1 MGKSYLCCV
10 WILLLGF
17 LGVPLTAHAT
27 KSFKILDNNNTKI
40 LSPTGTSVYA
50 GEGNVVKGLTF
61 QLSIQNTGDEDLVP
75 GDEGYSVTLHFRYS
89 NIDLCTE
96 NIPETIPA
104 GETKEVTIVWGG
116 DQGVSLAPAAEYFN
130 EGRIYVSYSYSIGL
144 SVREN
149 MNNVDL
155 WRVPPFVT
163 IYLDSAEY
171 ELLPETGT
179 NAIKW
184 NTGFGYVSDEPV
196 TKNLRIHASASRDV
210 KINSITLPDGFS
222 TTQTFPVTVVGG
234 VNATDPQDQ
243 YLDLPVTFNPTV
255 PGAYG
260 GKMIVNAD
268 GLDPREF
275 RLSGGK
281 TGGEYYFMGFENEEM
296 DTESKTIPGW
306 ILGDNFRRTLK
317 NYNFITE
324 TDSVM
329 LEHSRSGV
337 DYITR
342 AVTPLLSFRE
352 GERLLFEARCNTR
365 YGAGSPV
372 LKVLYSTDRVN
383 WTETG
388 TAIYT
393 NNTSM
398 GNEGATDL
406 FNTSSPYPFQQYM
419 SVMPEG
425 KYYVAFEMGNSS
437 LDNVFGGKLMDVDY
451 DLYLENVSAPESMM
465 VNKVGYFTLNAKN
478 VSATKGV
485 SQTDYDVA
493 LYVDGKKV
501 AQAETVEWGPNTSLR
516 FDMAYVPHKAGEVKA
531 YVMLKAGDLEL
542 KSEEFAIAV
551 AEETLVA
558 AATVGTPKAM
568 SSANAKIPFYFYYR
582 NSTTDLIFPAEYL
595 AKYGITPGTVI
606 AGMSLEGYSASAKTF
621 NTPGLSVKMK
631 SVEASTVKKDDPVF
645 DLSDVESLYSTPTMS
660 FPGGSMSNTTTV
672 VDFTFNHPYVYEGG
686 NLLMQCASENQS
698 GDVNTYFV
706 WTDELPE
713 NARVKYN
720 DNYNTYLGRA
730 YDNSTVVPVITFALK
745 VEPSTLSGAVTHGGE
760 PVADAV
766 VTIYGS
772 DDVIYSATTDAE
784 GKYSMTVFQAEKT
797 YDMTVSAPGY
807 VMYKSLEPISFADG
821 SVVADVALNTYMN
834 ISGHVV
840 NGRGDN
846 VEGAVVTFV
855 SGEYTASSVTD
866 ADGGYAI
873 KAYEFGETVVMCL
886 DAADYYYQTKDL
898 DLSVPYDRIVDFE
911 GVPFANAREFKLK
924 VNVDAVV
931 DDIDMSGVPFTLKS
945 GRFNETYPQSETVLD
960 EEGVCEIAVYGGAH
974 TMTIKTVGTEEKTV
988 SFNVN
993 RDTEVNLLLGE
1004 DVQSPRDIRTV
1015 IVHDALT
1022 GKNDLLVTWNPD
1034 VAAAKPVRRAMKRSA
1049 ANPYESFI
1057 ITMDGTKVG
1066 ETEAYEYLIENV
1078 SGGSH
1083 LVTVTSKYVTTQSEA
1098 TVSSIELTNDG
1109 YVPVVFTVTNNAG
1122 ADLDGAAINLH
1133 GDSDY
1138 AVTVENGRAMLG
1150 YLPRGKY
1157 SVSFDVKGF
1166 EPYSADAEFNSP
1178 SFLDINLNEITASP
1192 YNLSVDCAENADG
1205 SGFEVHA
1212 AWNQIWGIADSFEDY
1227 DDFSTE
1233 FGDWKTLDLNTE
1245 PSYPM
1250 MFGNKL
1256 VTFPGSST
1264 VSAPASVAPMVFNPA
1279 GTTPSLAGEA
1289 SASAYAGEKY
1299 VIFQGP
1305 QAAAADKWLISPEME
1320 IRTGF
1325 SWTLAAKAYTNY
1337 PETLQLCVSEDGDA
1351 PADFKVVKTLSP
1363 ASDVWNTY
1371 SVDLAEYA
1379 GKRIRMAVHCTSVD
1393 GFMAMVDDF
1402 KVCDPDG
1409 DVVADMSRV
1418 KNYELTLGELT
1429 ATTEKTSHTFSNV
1442 PAGSY
1447 TLGVKAVYA
1456 SGASEEVTY
1465 PLNMVSGIDSA
1476 FAEGVK
1482 GDVVTPTGVIVLRDA
1497 SASDIRTLDKGI
1509 YIFAGRKVVVK

>member
-50 GEGNVVKGLTF
+50 GEDNVVKGLTF

-75 GDEGYSVTLHFRYS
+75 GDDGYSVTLHFRYS
-89 NIDLCTE
+89 DIDLCTE

-116 DQGVSLAPAAEYFN
+116 DQGVSLTPAAEYFN
-130 EGRIYVSYSYSIGL
+130 EGRIYVSNSYSIGL

-163 IYLDSAEY
+163 VYLDCAEY

-179 NAIKW
+179 TAVKG

-196 TKNLRIHASASRDV
+196 TKKFRIHASASRDV
-210 KINSITLPDGFS
+210 RINSITFPAGFS

-234 VNATDPQDQ
+234 VNAADPEDQ
-243 YLDLPVTFNPTV
+243 YLELPVTFNPSA
-255 PGAYG
+255 PGTYG
-260 GKMIVNAD
+260 GKMVVNAE
-268 GLDPREF
+268 GMDPKEF

-281 TGGEYYFMGFENEEM
+281 TGGEYYFMGFENQEM
-296 DTESKTIPGW
+296 DSESKTIPGW
-306 ILGDNFRRTLK
+306 ILGDNFRRSLK

-329 LEHSRSGV
+329 LEHSRSGL
-337 DYITR
+337 DYVTK

-352 GERLLFEARCNTR
+352 GENLLFDARCNTS
-365 YGAGSPV
+365 YGAGTPV
-372 LKVLYSTDRVN
+372 VKVLYSADRVN
-383 WTETG
+383 WTEAG

-393 NNTSM
+393 NNTSL
-398 GNEGATDL
+398 GNDGATDL
-406 FNTSSPYPFQQYM
+406 FNTSNPYPFQQYM
-419 SVMPEG
+419 TAMPEG
-425 KYYVAFEMGNSS
+425 KYYVAFEMGNASV
-437 LDNVFGGKLMDVDY
+437 DNVFGGKLMDVDY
-451 DLYLENVSAPESMM
+451 DLYIESVAAPVTMM
-465 VNKVGYFTLNAKN
+465 VNKQGYFTLKAKN

-485 SQTDYDVA
+485 SQTDYEVS
-493 LYVDGKKV
+493 LYVDGKKA
-501 AQAETVEWGPNTSLR
+501 AQAESVAWGPNTSLQ
-516 FDMAYVPHKAGEVKA
+516 FDMTYVPHQAGELKG
-531 YVMLKAGDLEL
+531 YVILKAGDLEL
-542 KSEEFAIAV
+542 KSEEFVIPV
-551 AEETLVA
+551 SEETLVA
-558 AATVGTPKAM
+558 AATVGTAKTM
-568 SSANAKIPFYFYYR
+568 SSANAKVPFYFYYR
-582 NSTTDLIFPAEYL
+582 NSTTDIVFPAEYL
-595 AKYGITPGTVI
+595 TKYGITPGTVI
-606 AGMSLEGYSASAKTF
+606 EGMSVEGYSASAKSF
-621 NTPGLSVKMK
+621 NTPDLSVKMK
-631 SVEASTVKKDDPVF
+631 SVDVATVTKDDPAF

-660 FPGGSMSNTTTV
+660 FPGGNMSNLSTV
-672 VDFTFNHPYVYEGG
+672 IDFTFSKPYVYEGG

-706 WTDELPE
+706 WTDELSE

-730 YDNSTVVPVITFALK
+730 YENSIYTPVITFALK
-745 VEPSTLSGAVTHGGE
+745 VEPSTLSGTVTHGTE

-766 VTIYGS
+766 VTIYGP
-772 DDVIYSATTDAE
+772 DEVIYTATTDAE
-784 GKYSMTVFQAEKT
+784 GKYSMTVFQAEKD
-797 YDMTVSAPGY
+797 YDMTVTAAGY
-807 VMYKSLEPISFADG
+807 VMYKSSDPISFADG

-834 ISGHVV
+834 VSGHVI
-840 NGRGDN
+840 NGRGEN
-846 VEGAVVTFV
+846 VEGAMVVFA
-855 SGEYTASSVTD
+855 SGDYTASAITD
-866 ADGGYAI
+866 QEGLYAI
-873 KAYEFGETVVMCL
+873 KAYEFGDTASVSL
-886 DAADYYYQTKDL
+886 DAPDYNYQTKEL
-898 DLSVPYDRIVDFE
+898 DLSVACDQVVDFE
-911 GVPFANAREFKLK
+911 AVTFTNDREFTLK
-924 VNVDAVV
+924 VNVAAVI
-931 DDIDMSGVPFTLKS
+931 DEIDMAGVPFTLKS
-945 GRFNETYPQSETVLD
+945 GRFNETYPASETVLD
-960 EEGVCEIAVYGGAH
+960 AEGGCVVPVYGGAH
-974 TMTIKTVGTEEKTV
+974 TLKIKTVGTEEKEV

-993 RDTEVNLLLGE
+993 RDCEVNVLLGE
-1004 DVQSPRDIRTV
+1004 DVQNPRDIRTV

-1034 VAAAKPVRRAMKRSA
+1034 AAAAKPVRRVMKRSA

-1057 ITMDGTKVG
+1057 ITMDGNRLG

-1083 LVTVTSKYVTTQSEA
+1083 LVTVTAKYATTQSEPTA
-1098 TVSSIELTNDG
+1098 SSIELTNDN

-1122 ADLDGAAINLH
+1122 ADLDGAVINLH
-1133 GDSDY
+1133 GDNDY
-1138 AVTVENGRAMLG
+1138 AVAVENGRAMLG

-1157 SVSFDVKGF
+1157 SVSLDVKGF
-1166 EPYSADAEFNSP
+1166 DSYAAEAEFNAP
-1178 SFLDINLNEITASP
+1178 SFLDINVNEIIAKP
-1192 YNLSVDCAENADG
+1192 YNLSVDCAENSDG
-1205 SGFEVHA
+1205 SGFEVNA
-1212 AWNQIWGIADSFEDY
+1212 VWNQRWGMSDSFEDY

-1264 VSAPASVAPMVFNPA
+1264 VGAPVSVAPMVFNPA

-1320 IRTGF
+1320 VRTGF

-1337 PETLQLCVSEDGDA
+1337 PETLQLCVSEGGD
-1351 PADFKVVKTLSP
+1351 SR
-1363 ASDVWNTY
+1363 
-1371 SVDLAEYA
+1371 
-1379 GKRIRMAVHCTSVD
+1379 RI
-1393 GFMAMVDDF
+1393 
-1402 KVCDPDG
+1402 
-1409 DVVADMSRV
+1409 SR
-1418 KNYELTLGELT
+1418 L
-1429 ATTEKTSHTFSNV
+1429 
-1442 PAGSY
+1442 
-1447 TLGVKAVYA
+1447 
-1456 SGASEEVTY
+1456 
-1465 PLNMVSGIDSA
+1465 
-1476 FAEGVK
+1476 
-1482 GDVVTPTGVIVLRDA
+1482 
-1497 SASDIRTLDKGI
+1497 
-1509 YIFAGRKVVVK
+1509 

>member
-10 WILLLGF
+10 WIFLLGC

-40 LSPTGTSVYA
+40 LSPSGTSVYA

-61 QLSIQNTGDEDLVP
+61 QLSIQNTGDEDLTP

-116 DQGVSLAPAAEYFN
+116 DQGVSLAPAAEYFKD
-130 EGRIYVSYSYSIGL
+130 GKIYVSNSFSVGL

-149 MNNVDL
+149 MNNADL

-163 IYLDSAEY
+163 VYLDSAEY

-179 NAIKW
+179 SAIKW

-196 TKNLRIHASASRDV
+196 TNKFRIHASASRDV
-210 KINSITLPDGFS
+210 KINSITFPDGFS
-222 TTQTFPVTVVGG
+222 TTQTFPVTVMGG

-243 YLDLPVTFNPTV
+243 YLELPVTFNPSA
-255 PGAYG
+255 PGVYG

-268 GLDPREF
+268 GMDPKEF
-275 RLSGGK
+275 HLSGGK
-281 TGGEYYFMGFENEEM
+281 KGGEYYFMGFENEEM
-296 DTESKTIPGW
+296 DKESKTIPGW
-306 ILGDNFRRTLK
+306 ILGDNFRRSLK

-337 DYITR
+337 DYITK

-352 GERLLFEARCNTR
+352 GERLLFEARCNTS

-372 LKVLYSTDRVN
+372 VKVLYSTDRVN

-465 VNKVGYFTLNAKN
+465 VNKAGYFTMNAKN

-485 SQTDYDVA
+485 SQDDYDVA
-493 LYVDGKKV
+493 LYVDGKKA
-501 AQAETVEWGPNTSLR
+501 AQAETVEWGPNTSLQ
-516 FDMAYVPHKAGEVKA
+516 FDMAYVPHQAGEVKA

-542 KSEEFAIAV
+542 KSEEFAIPV

-558 AATVGTPKAM
+558 SATVGTPKAM
-568 SSANAKIPFYFYYR
+568 SSANSKAPFNFYYN
-582 NSTTDLIFPAEYL
+582 NSSSDIVFPEDYL
-595 AKYGITPGTVI
+595 VKYGITPGTVI
-606 AGMSLEGYSASAKTF
+606 EGMSIEGYSQSAKTL
-621 NTPGLSVKMK
+621 TAELSVKMK
-631 SVEASTVKKDDPVF
+631 GVDVSTVRKDDEVF
-645 DLSDVESLYSTPTMS
+645 DLSDVAPIYSATAIEL
-660 FPGGSMSNTTTV
+660 PGGSMSNTSKV
-672 VDFTFNHPYVYEGG
+672 IDFTFTSPYVYEGG
-686 NLLMQCASENQS
+686 NLLMHCASENQS
-698 GDVNTYFV
+698 TYVNTYYV
-706 WTDELPE
+706 WTDELAE
-713 NARVKYN
+713 NVRVKAK
-720 DNYNTYLGRA
+720 DNHNQYLTA
-730 YDNSTVVPVITFALK
+730 SYDNFNYVPVITFALK
-745 VEPSTLSGAVTHGGE
+745 VEPSTLSGTVTHGEE

-807 VMYKSLEPISFADG
+807 VMYKSHEPISFADG
-821 SVVADVALNTYMN
+821 SVVADVVLNTYMN

-840 NGRGDN
+840 NGRGEN
-846 VEGAVVTFV
+846 IEGAVVTFS
-855 SGEYTASSVTD
+855 SGEYTASSITD
-866 ADGGYAI
+866 AEGGYAI
-873 KAYEFGETVVMCL
+873 KAYEFGGTAVMSL

-911 GVPFANAREFKLK
+911 GVPFTNAREFKLK

-931 DDIDMSGVPFTLKS
+931 DEIDMSGVPFTLKS
-945 GRFNETYPQSETVLD
+945 VRFNETYPQSETVLG
-960 EEGVCEIAVYGGAH
+960 EKGVCEIAVYGGAH

-993 RDTEVNLLLGE
+993 RDTEVNVLLGE
-1004 DVQSPRDIRTV
+1004 DVQNPRDIRTV

-1034 VAAAKPVRRAMKRSA
+1034 AAAAKPVRRVMKRSA

-1057 ITMDGTKVG
+1057 ITMDGVKVG

-1083 LVTVTSKYVTTQSEA
+1083 LVTVMSKYATTQSEA
-1098 TVSSIELTNDG
+1098 TASSVELTNDG
-1109 YVPVVFTVTNNAG
+1109 YVPVAFTLTNNAD

-1133 GDSDY
+1133 GDLDY

-1157 SVSFDVKGF
+1157 SVSIDVKGF
-1166 EPYSADAEFNSP
+1166 EPYSADVEFNAP
-1178 SFLDINLNEITASP
+1178 SFLDINLSEVISRP

-1212 AWNQIWGIADSFEDY
+1212 AWNQIWGMTDSFEDY
-1227 DDFSTE
+1227 DDFSTG

-1289 SASAYAGEKY
+1289 SVSAFAGEKY

-1305 QAAAADKWLISPEME
+1305 QAATADKWLISPEME
-1320 IRTGF
+1320 IRAGF

-1337 PETLQLCVSEDGDA
+1337 PETLQLCVSEAGDA
-1351 PADFKVVKTLSP
+1351 PADFKVVKTISP
-1363 ASDVWNTY
+1363 ASDAWNTY

-1379 GKRIRMAVHCTSVD
+1379 GKRIRVAVHCTSAD

-1402 KVCDPDG
+1402 KVSDPEG

-1418 KNYELTLGELT
+1418 KNYELTLGDIK
-1429 ATTEKTSHTFSNV
+1429 ATTEKTNHTFSNV

-1456 SGASEEVTY
+1456 SGISEEVTY
-1465 PLNMVSGIDSA
+1465 LLNMVSGIDA
-1476 FAEGVK
+1476 ALADGVK